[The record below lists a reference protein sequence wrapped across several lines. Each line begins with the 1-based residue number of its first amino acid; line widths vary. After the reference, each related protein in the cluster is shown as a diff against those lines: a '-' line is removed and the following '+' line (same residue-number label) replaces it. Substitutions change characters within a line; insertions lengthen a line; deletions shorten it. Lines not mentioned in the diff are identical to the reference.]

1 MIGAASAPLVFIFAV
16 FLMGVGML
24 MLLRPQT
31 SLTALRHMGSTPTI
45 HFTELSLRFL
55 AGAGIYGFAARSP
68 YEQAFEIA
76 GIFLMVTSLLIMCVP
91 HKLHH
96 AYALW
101 WADKFPPTLIRILAA
116 LPIGV
121 GGWLMKTVVTSML
134 I

>member
-1 MIGAASAPLVFIFAV
+1 MIGFAGASLVFIFAV
-16 FLMGVGML
+16 FLIGVGIL
-24 MLLRPQT
+24 MAFRPQT
-31 SLTALRHMGSTPTI
+31 SLAALRHMGSTPTI

-55 AGAGIYGFAARSP
+55 AGAGIYGFAAQSL

-101 WADKFPPTLIRILAA
+101 WADKFPPPLIRVLGV

-121 GGWLMKTVVTSML
+121 GGWFVKTAMTSLL